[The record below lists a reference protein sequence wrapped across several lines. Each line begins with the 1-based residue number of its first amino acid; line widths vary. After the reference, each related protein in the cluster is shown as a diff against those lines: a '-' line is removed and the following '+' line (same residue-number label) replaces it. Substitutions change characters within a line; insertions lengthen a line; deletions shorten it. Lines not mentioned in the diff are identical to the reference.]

1 MQDVAMASQNRKM
14 NALIFPKLHFPHC
27 LVLSTLIP
35 PKKAKMISFLYR
47 KLYLVLAL
55 VLVTT
60 PLFVP
65 GGFIRCN
72 LLLEELRCATFT
84 SNPYEEKSGKRLNK
98 TKTQLAIKIRK
109 NHKERKEGLKN
120 TVNINKSTDG
130 QN

>member
-1 MQDVAMASQNRKM
+1 
-14 NALIFPKLHFPHC
+14 
-27 LVLSTLIP
+27 
-35 PKKAKMISFLYR
+35 MISFLYR

-65 GGFIRCN
+65 GGFIQCN
-72 LLLEELRCATFT
+72 LLLEELRCASFT